1 MRAWLIRGLL
11 FVCFILIILFYYR
24 VNIQSPLVMSCVFY
38 DTTGLECPG
47 CGGQRALKALLR
59 GEFIEA
65 FYFNPLIYLY
75 LPMLILLS
83 IGVVEV
89 YIIKNEWFVK
99 RFRMP
104 SWFGLLFIL
113 VIVSFFIIRNIDKF

>member
-1 MRAWLIRGLL
+1 MRPWLIRGLL

>member
-11 FVCFILIILFYYR
+11 FVCFILIIIFYYR